1 MPIVFNKR
9 DPIYV
14 QVIQD
19 FKEKIAAGVL
29 QPGQQVP
36 SRRELASQYKIN
48 PNTVQRAYKEMEAE
62 KLIFTAG
69 NSPSRIT
76 EDQSILKAVR
86 REWIDQAVTEFVE
99 SIRPI
104 DIPLEE
110 VMGMIQ
116 EKMTHSENQPLKEEH
131 HD

>member
-19 FKEKIAAGVL
+19 FKAKIAAGVL

-62 KLIFTAG
+62 KLIFTDG

-110 VMGMIQ
+110 VVGMIQ